1 MTADFGGDEDLA
13 LAAFEAQRPPDG
25 SACILGPVDSAQEL
39 GMLGA
44 AFLPGQLEERETM
57 TAADAAAA
65 PGKVQAKLAGLAS
78 SPSGSAV

>member
-1 MTADFGGDEDLA
+1 
-13 LAAFEAQRPPDG
+13 
-25 SACILGPVDSAQEL
+25 
-39 GMLGA
+39 MLGA

-65 PGKVQAKLAGLAS
+65 PDEVQAKLAGLAS